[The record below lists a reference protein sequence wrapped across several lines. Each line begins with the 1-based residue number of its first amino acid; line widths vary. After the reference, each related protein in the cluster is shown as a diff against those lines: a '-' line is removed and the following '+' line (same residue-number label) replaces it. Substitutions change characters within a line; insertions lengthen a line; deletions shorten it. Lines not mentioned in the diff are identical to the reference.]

1 MCIVANGISTFFE
14 ESDGFITEPG
24 SPQFCYLIVDI
35 VAPGWQLVFGVKV
48 MISQSGIYFSIWE
61 GKEKHKNIYVKVLGG
76 VANHFHLLV
85 LTRRQ

>member
-48 MISQSGIYFSIWE
+48 MISQSGIYFSIWRE
-61 GKEKHKNIYVKVLGG
+61 RRNIKIYM
-76 VANHFHLLV
+76 
-85 LTRRQ
+85 